1 MKKNLLFKS
10 IALAMLLLV
19 PFIGNAQRLL
29 TEDFEYPAGNLEGN
43 GGWTR
48 LGYSSMGNVLQ
59 VIENGLAYSQYQGN
73 KGGAASF
80 VPYGPDSYKLFSN
93 PVYSGDVYV
102 SALVNLSI
110 VQDGNFF
117 FSLGNNEPQSASG
130 SLRGKLYAKKSEN
143 NKVFFGVA
151 RNTNPQYATTEYDLN
166 TTVLV
171 IMKYHIVPNPTDED
185 NKNDIVSL
193 FINPT
198 DISKEPET
206 PDAVSNDNSSGED
219 ISTLGSI
226 AIYQAG
232 SKTDTQCP
240 SGTIDAIRVSTTWEG
255 LFDSEGG
262 GEEPDPTPSITVN
275 SNTKSY
281 IGEVPAGIAIPIS
294 FTVKGQNLKG
304 DISVAIKG
312 DAQGE
317 MTGET
322 TSISKSDAEKEEGAT
337 VTFTLTPVNPEI
349 WSETITFSSE
359 GCKPV
364 DCTFYWATTAAPH
377 EVADLA
383 FLRVKY
389 DELKKDLGDY
399 VVEEKFKFT
408 GEAIVSHAYT
418 DKSGKTNIFIQDAT
432 GGLKIIESFKGDF
445 QAEYTAGDKISDF
458 VFKATVSW
466 GSMTAYTV
474 SDFGAPVSQGNAV
487 EPVTIT
493 LADLKAQGARYEG
506 CLVKVENVTITP
518 SKAGNFGD
526 EDTTP
531 IYLKQ
536 AEGDNSTLF
545 VLPGA
550 DFIGKPI
557 PESARSITGIST
569 SSAGTVIAP
578 RNLADIDA
586 DFEGGGDPGTD
597 PEEPGNEVEVG
608 ENLFLDPSF
617 EAGKS
622 NPILGLTFDDWNVT
636 GAALESTIVKDGDAA
651 VRITGAGTAKI
662 QQEISALQHTFAE
675 GEAYRLKLNYYVVKS
690 QGDNDVQLQSSWE
703 GVDVVTPQPDDLL
716 QSFSGALSTW
726 ENKAIRFVVPA
737 GRQMKFIFKLNVPKN
752 AEVIFDNFGL
762 YKLETIATGIGT
774 TEENILSA
782 WCENGVLCI
791 ESNRTESIDVYNLHG
806 MLVNRTTLVPGVN
819 TLNLSAGAYLVKA
832 GTEVMKVLVK

>member
-29 TEDFEYPAGNLEGN
+29 TENFEYNEGNLVGQ
-43 GGWTR
+43 GGWEQTGTTTSFP
-48 LGYSSMGNVLQ
+48 LQIQSTPQLFYKNYQKEGVGSSVYLDNSGQ
-59 VIENGLAYSQYQGN
+59 DAAKKFTIQYAGDIY
-73 KGGAASF
+73 AS
-80 VPYGPDSYKLFSN
+80 V
-93 PVYSGDVYV
+93 
-102 SALVNLSI
+102 LVNFSE
-110 VQDGNFF
+110 VQSKNNQGDYFFHFAEYHEEEAALTTYFGGRVLVKQNSDGTKM
-117 FSLGNNEPQSASG
+117 L
-130 SLRGKLYAKKSEN
+130 
-143 NKVFFGVA
+143 FGVSKA
-151 RNTNPQYATTEYDLN
+151 STSSTTVWTTSEYELNKTHLVVLKYSIIPGDLN
-166 TTVLV
+166 DVAS
-171 IMKYHIVPNPTDED
+171 I
-185 NKNDIVSL
+185 

-198 DISKEPET
+198 ASATEPEA
-206 PDAVSNDNSSGED
+206 DVVCSDV
-219 ISTLGSI
+219 
-226 AIYQAG
+226 
-232 SKTDTQCP
+232 SKTDLMN
-240 SGTIDAIRVSTTWEG
+240 IAAIGIRQATGSRSPLGHIGALRVSTTWEG

-262 GEEPDPTPSITVN
+262 GEEPDPTPTLTIDPKSMRLQDGSSYNVFVGETYPFSINVKAQNLANDITVN
-275 SNTKSY
+275 VKGASK
-281 IGEVPAGIAIPIS
+281 GEV
-294 FTVKGQNLKG
+294 TVETPTITKEQAETENGFELKG
-304 DISVAIKG
+304 MLTPLDIYNYIDTIQFISEGVVTQECQIMWTAAETQKATTIADFKAQYAEAG
-312 DAQGE
+312 DYASWIMFQI
-317 MTGET
+317 TGEVLVNHIYQDNGHQMLYIQDETGGVLVNDFSDYLT
-322 TSISKSDAEKEEGAT
+322 TSYA
-337 VTFTLTPVNPEI
+337 V
-349 WSETITFSSE
+349 
-359 GCKPV
+359 
-364 DCTFYWATTAAPH
+364 
-377 EVADLA
+377 
-383 FLRVKY
+383 
-389 DELKKDLGDY
+389 GD
-399 VVEEKFKFT
+399 KLSNIIFT
-408 GEAIVSHAYT
+408 GE
-418 DKSGKTNIFIQDAT
+418 KTFGTMSILPT
-432 GGLKIIESFKGDF
+432 K
-445 QAEYTAGDKISDF
+445 
-458 VFKATVSW
+458 
-466 GSMTAYTV
+466 
-474 SDFGAPVSQGNAV
+474 DFGAPLSQGNAV

-493 LADLKAQGARYEG
+493 LAELKAQGARYEG

-518 SKAGNFGD
+518 SATGNFGD
-526 EDTTP
+526 EGTTP

-536 AEGDNSTLF
+536 AEGDNSTLRI
-545 VLPGA
+545 LPGA

-636 GAALESTIVKDGDAA
+636 GAVLESTIVKDGDAA